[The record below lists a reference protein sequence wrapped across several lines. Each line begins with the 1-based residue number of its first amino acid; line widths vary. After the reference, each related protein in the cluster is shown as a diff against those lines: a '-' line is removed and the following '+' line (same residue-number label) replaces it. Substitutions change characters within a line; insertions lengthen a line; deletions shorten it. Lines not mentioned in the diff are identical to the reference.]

1 MAIFLL
7 TLVSAL
13 LVAAESQASDAAT
26 PQGFLSKYLLS
37 DADASKNSRSEY
49 KQLIT
54 ANTDALYGIANM
66 GDRSFMTLHSKPA
79 QEENSMRFTS
89 AKGKPLTSTED
100 LHLPKVLDKEEQ
112 KAAHMML
119 ASNSNTP
126 ISLYTIGVGLLAFVM
141 MLVVRMRRGLQP
153 AGILASSSS
162 PGSDMSINMAPGLA
176 DNILEMKSQGQ
187 TQGLADNIMD
197 MIEADA
203 QPKHFDPLD
212 LLEGIAK
219 SQDLREAEVNYG
231 RVTMLATSEVE
242 KFAGNMATVAAAAA
256 VALVPTTAFAEVTFV
271 EEAAG
276 IFLGLFPYAAI
287 ITIIFGGLIA
297 KLGPA
302 LEKSQKLRRTLQL
315 EYSAQKR
322 FLKNTGDIRA

>member
-1 MAIFLL
+1 MAVLFV
-7 TLVSAL
+7 TLVAGL
-13 LVAAESQASDAAT
+13 LVAAESQASDARN
-26 PQGFLSKYLLS
+26 PKGFLSNY
-37 DADASKNSRSEY
+37 N
-49 KQLIT
+49 QFIT
-54 ANTDALYGIANM
+54 PNTNQMKLGKGPDALYGTANI
-66 GDRSFMTLHSKPA
+66 GDH
-79 QEENSMRFTS
+79 
-89 AKGKPLTSTED
+89 
-100 LHLPKVLDKEEQ
+100 KEER
-112 KAAHMML
+112 KAAQTML
-119 ASNSNTP
+119 AGNNDTP
-126 ISLYTIGVGLLAFVM
+126 ISLYTIGVAMLAFVM

-162 PGSDMSINMAPGLA
+162 PGLA
-176 DNILEMKSQGQ
+176 DNLLEMKSQGQ

-197 MIEADA
+197 MTEADA

-219 SQDLREAEVNYG
+219 SQNLREAEVNYG

-242 KFAGNMATVAAAAA
+242 KLKGNMATVAAAAA

-271 EEAAG
+271 EEAEG

-287 ITIIFGGLIA
+287 VTIIFGGLIA

-302 LEKSQKLRRTLQL
+302 LEKAQRLRRTLQL